1 MNENT
6 NNLEKRIVE
15 KNLLINSF
23 DKHDDSQQT
32 KIQDVEIELDGLLY
46 QYYKMLRKKKKNKKF
61 LI

>member
-46 QYYKMLRKKKKNKKF
+46 QYYKMLRKKKNKKF

>member
-6 NNLEKRIVE
+6 NNLEKEIVE

-23 DKHDDSQQT
+23 NQHDNSQEI

-46 QYYKMLRKKKKNKKF
+46 QYYKMLRKKKE
-61 LI
+61 